1 MITTLKPSF
10 NEGKTK
16 FVEKEEKYYIELT
29 FEAMEKKKNK
39 YNTIYKIWAK
49 DPLAELDDKINTI
62 ENECNNLS
70 KEIEQLKYMKDNDK
84 DIKEKII
91 GILQENDIKMKLFE
105 EFEKIIFSKYNL
117 DNNKNKDEKNKIN
130 FNEKLKSIEEKLIE
144 K

>member
-1 MITTLKPSF
+1 
-10 NEGKTK
+10 
-16 FVEKEEKYYIELT
+16 
-29 FEAMEKKKNK
+29 
-39 YNTIYKIWAK
+39 
-49 DPLAELDDKINTI
+49 
-62 ENECNNLS
+62 
-70 KEIEQLKYMKDNDK
+70 MKDNDK